1 MDVQDGIAP
10 TADMPRT
17 GQAAQAD
24 QTETLIVPADDG
36 REHLVVVGNGMAGC
50 RAVEELLARDAG
62 RYRVTIFGAEPH
74 VNYNRIMLSPVLAGE
89 KTFDQIVI
97 NPRAWYDDNGIEL
110 ITSDPVTAIDRAAKK
125 VTALSGRT
133 VAYDRLLI
141 ATGSDPFII
150 PVPGKDLPGV
160 IAFRDMKDV
169 DTMLAAAQ
177 AGKAASP
184 GDEASNSAVVIGG
197 GLLGLEAAHGLSLRG
212 MKVTVI
218 HLMPT
223 LMERQLDEAAGWLL
237 KTALESR
244 GQTILTGA
252 DTAEIYGNGKVE
264 GVRLKDGREIPASLV
279 VMAVGIRPS
288 VALAREA
295 GLEVNRGIKVDDHM
309 VTSDP
314 AILAVGE
321 CVEHDGQV
329 YGLVAPLWDMCRSL
343 ADGLTDR
350 HTGYRG
356 SVTSTKL
363 KVAGLDV
370 FSAGDFSGGAGCE
383 DIVLRDASR
392 GVYKRV
398 VIKDD
403 RIIGAVL
410 YGDTAD
416 GGWYFDL
423 LKKGENVADLRDL
436 LIFGQAYAAMSASGG
451 GALDP
456 KAAVAALSDDAE
468 VCGCNGVTKGQV
480 VGCIEAGACSLDA
493 VRAGCKASASCGS
506 CTSIVENLLALTLGA
521 DVEAGPKTL
530 CKCTSFTHDDVRREI
545 VAQGMRSIPEVMHKL
560 HWSTPDGC
568 SSCRPALN
576 YYLLCALP
584 GDYVDDQ
591 ASRFVNERMHAN
603 IQKDGTYSVV
613 PRMWGGL
620 TSPRELRAIADV
632 VEKFNAPMVKVTG
645 GQRLDIFG
653 IKKED
658 LPAVWADLNA
668 AGMVSGHAYGKS
680 LRTVK
685 TCVGSEWCRF
695 GTQDSTGLGVK
706 TEKMTWGSWMP
717 HKFKIAVSGCPRNC
731 AEATIKDFGIVCVDS
746 GYELHVGGNGG
757 IHVRATDLL
766 CKVASEEEA
775 LEYCA
780 AFIQVY
786 REEAR
791 YLERTAPWIERVGV
805 DYVKARVVEDEAGRK
820 ALAERFHHSQKFSQT
835 DPWAERAAGDRADL
849 HQHLEPLAFPLAN
862 AAE

>member
-1 MDVQDGIAP
+1 MEFQDGLSPVTDSEEEI
-10 TADMPRT
+10 
-17 GQAAQAD
+17 
-24 QTETLIVPADDG
+24 LVPADDV

-89 KTFDQIVI
+89 KTFDDIII
-97 NPRAWYDDNGIEL
+97 NDRAWYDDNGITL
-110 ITSDPVTAIDRAAKK
+110 ITSDPVSAIDRTHKS
-125 VTALSGRT
+125 VTSQSGRT
-133 VAYDRLLI
+133 IGYDKLLI

-160 IAFRDMKDV
+160 ISFRDMKDV
-169 DTMLAAAQ
+169 DVMLAAAE
-177 AGKAASP
+177 AGKAI
-184 GDEASNSAVVIGG
+184 GGGEAVVIGG
-197 GLLGLEAAHGLSLRG
+197 GLLGLEAAHGLTLRG
-212 MKVTVI
+212 MKVTVLHI
-218 HLMPT
+218 MPT
-223 LMERQLDEAAGWLL
+223 LMERQLDEAAAWLL
-237 KTALESR
+237 KSALEGR

-252 DTAEIYGNGKVE
+252 DTAEIYGEGKVE
-264 GVRLKDGREIPASLV
+264 GVRLKDGTQIPASLV

-295 GLEVNRGIKVDDHM
+295 GLDVGRGIKVDDHM
-309 VTSDP
+309 VTSD
-314 AILAVGE
+314 ADILAVGE
-321 CVEHDGQV
+321 CVEHDGNV

-350 HTGYRG
+350 HTGYKG

-370 FSAGDFSGGAGCE
+370 FSAGDFSGGEGCE

-398 VIKDD
+398 VVKDD
-403 RIIGAVL
+403 RVVGAVL

-423 LKKGENVADLRDL
+423 LKRGENVADIRDL
-436 LIFGQAYAAMSASGG
+436 LIFGQAFASGG
-451 GALDP
+451 GAMDP

-468 VCGCNGVTKGQV
+468 ICGCNGVSKGQV
-480 VGCIEAGACSLDA
+480 VACIEKGACSLDA

-506 CTSIVENLLALTLGA
+506 CTGLVENILALTLGD
-521 DVEAGPKTL
+521 DVQSGPRTM
-530 CKCTSFTHDDVRREI
+530 CKCTSFGHDDVRREI
-545 VAQGMRSIPEVMHKL
+545 VAQDMRSIPEVMQKL

-584 GDYVDDQ
+584 GVYVDDQ
-591 ASRFVNERMHAN
+591 QSRFVNERMHAN

-620 TSPRELRAIADV
+620 TNPRELRAIADV
-632 VEKFNAPMVKVTG
+632 VEKYDAPMVKVTG

-658 LPAVWADLNA
+658 LPAVWAELNA

-706 TEKMTWGSWMP
+706 TERMTWGSWMP

-731 AEATIKDFGIVCVDS
+731 AEATIKDFGVVCVDS

-757 IHVRATDLL
+757 IHVRVTDLL
-766 CKVASEEEA
+766 CKVATEQEA
-775 LEYCA
+775 LDYCA
-780 AFIQVY
+780 AFTQLY

-805 DYVKARVVEDEAGRK
+805 DYVKQRIVEDDAGRE
-820 ALAERFHHSQKFSQT
+820 ALRARFLFSQQFMQD
-835 DPWAERAAGDRADL
+835 DPWAERAAGANSDL
-849 HQHLEPLAFPLAN
+849 HQHLDPISI